1 MHEQSPPPV
10 APNPVRIVT
19 RQWGPTHANAR
30 SARMFSHSPKE
41 RRPSAVHNASAPSIA
56 TRVPACTAARRFHL
70 KTKDPQVPPQIKPP
84 CLRPN
89 PFPLLT
95 PVPSLGAVMLSR
107 DQVLESF
114 VLLLH
119 ASRQLLLLAL
129 ALLHLSAVA
138 IQLVALPPHFSAHQ
152 LKWNAA
158 MQLQLLL
165 PQTQLLAVIG

>member
-1 MHEQSPPPV
+1 
-10 APNPVRIVT
+10 
-19 RQWGPTHANAR
+19 
-30 SARMFSHSPKE
+30 
-41 RRPSAVHNASAPSIA
+41 
-56 TRVPACTAARRFHL
+56 
-70 KTKDPQVPPQIKPP
+70 
-84 CLRPN
+84 
-89 PFPLLT
+89 
-95 PVPSLGAVMLSR
+95 LSR

-129 ALLHLSAVA
+129 ALLRLSALA
-138 IQLVALPPHFSAHQ
+138 IQLVALLPRFSAHQ